1 MCAHTQSIRVLLD
14 ARRALLPHFLLI
26 IHTLF
31 GTHDVAYSVLTAV
44 KLLQAKI
51 HRQEAEHICI
61 YLVVVSREGDI
72 KLSLKKKKSSNPTY
86 AKERS
91 FSERKLSLL
100 RIVKRTNKVKEPYVV
115 N

>member
-1 MCAHTQSIRVLLD
+1 M
-14 ARRALLPHFLLI
+14 PHFLLI

-72 KLSLKKKKSSNPTY
+72 KLSLKKKKIIKSDLRKGEELFREKTL
-86 AKERS
+86 S
-91 FSERKLSLL
+91 FAHCE
-100 RIVKRTNKVKEPYVV
+100 TDE
-115 N
+115 